1 MKKIHTYLFFI
12 SLIISGILVGQE
24 EEKTET
30 DEKKQITARDTLP
43 PAEKYGIRVGID
55 ISRLIR
61 TAANKN
67 YEGLEIV
74 GDYRVFRSY
83 YLAGEIGNESFIR
96 DEGNINV
103 EGSGS
108 YIRLGFDYNSYD
120 NWYGMQNNINAGLR
134 YGFSTFNQTL
144 NSYRVFT
151 SSALFPNET
160 RRQKRESDGLTASW
174 IELVVGLKVETIKN
188 LYLGANV
195 SLRRLV
201 SETSPDKG
209 FDNLFIPGF
218 GRTNDYSKFGVGYNY
233 TISYLIPLKKKK
245 R

>member
-1 MKKIHTYLFFI
+1 MRQLPIYLFFI
-12 SLIISGILVGQE
+12 NVLISGILVGQDE
-24 EEKTET
+24 ENNKT
-30 DEKKQITARDTLP
+30 DEKQQISARDTLP
-43 PAEKYGIRVGID
+43 PAEKYGVRVGID
-55 ISRLIR
+55 VGRLIR
-61 TAANKN
+61 TAASEN

-74 GDYRVFRSY
+74 GDFRIYRDY
-83 YLAGEIGNESFIR
+83 YLAGEIGNESLIR
-96 DEGNINV
+96 DEENINV

-134 YGFSTFNQTL
+134 YGFSTFSQTL

-151 SSALFPNET
+151 SSALFPNEVRT
-160 RRQKRESDGLTASW
+160 EKRESEGLTASW
-174 IELVVGLKVETIKN
+174 IELVVGLKVETLKN

-218 GRTNDYSKFGVGYNY
+218 GRTNDFGRFGVGYNY
-233 TISYLIPLKKKK
+233 TLSYLIPLKKKK